1 MHLMLRV
8 THKKFLLTICFMAH
22 MNTHALTAP
31 RLLWFDLTH
40 DQSAPDCSVAFSSAC
55 QINLVRDLSVAGM
68 NAHQRPDM
76 ICMHYDRP
84 DTMSLNLLIEVKRA
98 APSIPITMLTMHH
111 SEELAVW
118 AFRSGVWDY
127 LVLPLVQAERNRYLN
142 ALRELCSLRRGAEI
156 PKHKKLL
163 TRINDLPESVRL
175 TADHQKQRPLQDA
188 IHYIDL
194 HFKEH
199 IEQKELAK
207 RCGMTP
213 FRFSRL
219 FKQTYGVGFLEFVQR
234 KRMEK
239 AEELLNNSEMPITS
253 IAYAVGFQDP
263 SYFAR
268 TFKLHFG
275 CCPSDYRRI
284 EPSQEQACGSLT
296 IIEPLSYRKLEMSC

>member
-1 MHLMLRV
+1 MLRV
-8 THKKFLLTICFMAH
+8 THKEFLLTNCFMAH
-22 MNTHALTAP
+22 MNTHSLTAP

-40 DQSAPDCSVAFSSAC
+40 DESATDCMAAFACVC
-55 QINLVRDLSVAGM
+55 QINLARDLSVAGIK
-68 NAHQRPDM
+68 AQQRPDM

-98 APSIPITMLTMHH
+98 VPSIPITMLTMHH

-127 LVLPLVQAERNRYLN
+127 LALPLVQAERNRYLS
-142 ALRELCSLRRGAEI
+142 ALRELCSLRRNAEM
-156 PKHKKLL
+156 PRQKQLL
-163 TRINDLPESVRL
+163 TRNNDLPESVRL

-275 CCPSDYRRI
+275 CSPSDYRRI
-284 EPSQEQACGSLT
+284 EASPEQACDRGLT
-296 IIEPLSYRKLEMSC
+296 IIEPLSYRKFEMSY

>member
-1 MHLMLRV
+1 
-8 THKKFLLTICFMAH
+8 
-22 MNTHALTAP
+22 MN
-31 RLLWFDLTH
+31 RY
-40 DQSAPDCSVAFSSAC
+40 
-55 QINLVRDLSVAGM
+55 
-68 NAHQRPDM
+68 QRPDM

-84 DTMSLNLLIEVKRA
+84 DTLSLNLLIEVKRA
-98 APSIPITMLTMHH
+98 APSIPITMLTMQH
-111 SEELAVW
+111 SEDLAVW

-127 LVLPLVQAERNRYLN
+127 LVLPLVQAERNRYLK
-142 ALRELCSLRRGAEI
+142 ALRELCLLRSGAEI
-156 PKHKKLL
+156 PKQKQLL

-199 IEQKELAK
+199 IEQKDLAK
-207 RCGMTP
+207 RCGMTS

-268 TFKLHFG
+268 TFKQHFG
-275 CCPSDYRRI
+275 CSPSDYRRA
-284 EPSQEQACGSLT
+284 EPNPAPPCRSLA
-296 IIEPLSYRKLEMSC
+296 IIESPSRRDLELSY

>member
-1 MHLMLRV
+1 
-8 THKKFLLTICFMAH
+8 MAH

-40 DQSAPDCSVAFSSAC
+40 DESAQDCMATFASVC
-55 QINLVRDLSVAGM
+55 HINLARDLSVAGIK
-68 NAHQRPDM
+68 AQQRPDM

-98 APSIPITMLTMHH
+98 VPSIPITMLTMHH

-127 LVLPLVQAERNRYLN
+127 LALPLVQAERNRYLS
-142 ALRELCSLRRGAEI
+142 ALRELCNLRRNAEI
-156 PKHKKLL
+156 PRQKQLL
-163 TRINDLPESVRL
+163 TRSNELPESVRL
-175 TADHQKQRPLQDA
+175 TADHQRQRPLQDA
-188 IHYIDL
+188 IQYIDL

-219 FKQTYGVGFLEFVQR
+219 FKQTYGVGFLEFIQS

-268 TFKLHFG
+268 IFKLHFG
-275 CCPSDYRRI
+275 CSPSDFRSI
-284 EPSQEQACGSLT
+284 EPSPGPAIAPLRLPRSSLT
-296 IIEPLSYRKLEMSC
+296 EEIC

>member
-1 MHLMLRV
+1 
-8 THKKFLLTICFMAH
+8 MAH

-40 DQSAPDCSVAFSSAC
+40 DQSAPDCTVAFADAC
-55 QINLVRDLSVAGM
+55 QISLVRDLSVAGM
-68 NAHQRPDM
+68 NRYQRPDM

-84 DTMSLNLLIEVKRA
+84 DTLSLNLLIEVKRA
-98 APSIPITMLTMHH
+98 APSIPITMLTMQH
-111 SEELAVW
+111 SEDLAVW

-127 LVLPLVQAERNRYLN
+127 LVLPLVQAERNRYLK
-142 ALRELCSLRRGAEI
+142 ALRELCHLRSGAEI
-156 PKHKKLL
+156 PKPKQQL
-163 TRINDLPESVRL
+163 TRIADLPESVRL

-199 IEQKELAK
+199 IEQKDLAK

-268 TFKLHFG
+268 TFKQHFG
-275 CCPSDYRRI
+275 CCPSDYRRA
-284 EPSQEQACGSLT
+284 EPNPAPPCHSLA
-296 IIEPLSYRKLEMSC
+296 IIESPSRRDLAVSY

>member
-1 MHLMLRV
+1 MLHV
-8 THKKFLLTICFMAH
+8 THKEFLPTNCYMAH

-40 DQSAPDCSVAFSSAC
+40 DESAPDCMAAFASMC
-55 QINLVRDLSVAGM
+55 QISLARDLSVAGI
-68 NAHQRPDM
+68 NTQQRPDM

-98 APSIPITMLTMHH
+98 VPSIPITMLTMHH

-127 LVLPLVQAERNRYLN
+127 LALPLVQAERNRYLS
-142 ALRELCSLRRGAEI
+142 ALRELCSLRRNAEMPI
-156 PKHKKLL
+156 QKKLL
-163 TRINDLPESVRL
+163 TRSNDLPESVRL

-188 IHYIDL
+188 IQYIEL

-219 FKQTYGVGFLEFVQR
+219 FKQTYGVGFLEFIQS

-268 TFKLHFG
+268 TFKQHFG
-275 CCPSDYRRI
+275 CCPSDFRSI
-284 EPSQEQACGSLT
+284 EPSP
-296 IIEPLSYRKLEMSC
+296 EPANVPLRLPSSSRTEEMC

>member
-1 MHLMLRV
+1 MVNMD
-8 THKKFLLTICFMAH
+8 THVV
-22 MNTHALTAP
+22 TAP

-40 DQSAPDCSVAFSSAC
+40 DQSARDYTVAFSDTCRISLA
-55 QINLVRDLSVAGM
+55 RDLSVAGM

-84 DTMSLNLLIEVKRA
+84 DTLSLNLLIALKRA
-98 APSIPITMLTMHH
+98 SPSTPITMLTLQH

-127 LVLPLVQAERNRYLN
+127 LVLPLLQAERNRYLK
-142 ALRELCSLRRGAEI
+142 ALRELCRLRSGAEI
-156 PKHKKLL
+156 AEPKRLL

-188 IHYIDL
+188 LQYIEL

-219 FKQTYGVGFLEFVQR
+219 FKQTYGIGFLEFVQN
-234 KRMEK
+234 KRMEE
-239 AEELLNNSEMPITS
+239 AEALLHNSAMPITS

-263 SYFAR
+263 SYFTR
-268 TFKLHFG
+268 TFKQRFG
-275 CCPSDYRRI
+275 CSPSDYRRE
-284 EPSQEQACGSLT
+284 EPSPAPQPGAT
-296 IIEPLSYRKLEMSC
+296 AFATAVAAVAAAAWP